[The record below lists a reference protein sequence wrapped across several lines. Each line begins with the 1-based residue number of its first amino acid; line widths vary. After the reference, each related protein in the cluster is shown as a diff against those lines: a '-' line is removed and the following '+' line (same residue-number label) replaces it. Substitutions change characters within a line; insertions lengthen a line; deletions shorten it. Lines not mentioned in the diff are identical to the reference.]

1 MQDMAGRVS
10 TVSLYQDDIM
20 GAEQHCEYRLVKP
33 GWCYGHSERG
43 IVNTISLNLD
53 EGMGAED
60 TG

>member
-33 GWCYGHSERG
+33 G
-43 IVNTISLNLD
+43 
-53 EGMGAED
+53 
-60 TG
+60 